1 MKLLKKQAEALN
13 SVEIMLRNSKN
24 AVSQKN
30 AELMLGLWNMVQD
43 ILDDLETGKEC
54 VLER

>member
-1 MKLLKKQAEALN
+1 
-13 SVEIMLRNSKN
+13 MLRDTKN
-24 AVSQKN
+24 KVSQKN
-30 AELMLGLWNMVQD
+30 AELLLGLWNMTQV